1 MVFFAAGME
10 AELFQGGSVF
20 EKYGLYNK
28 DTMPTPT
35 TGATGHPPSGFT
47 PTDLAALNDLSGAAL
62 RQRQWSRY
70 QIVHEPF
77 ADYLAAW
84 ATDAGRSE
92 PPHLAI
98 ARFKRT
104 GTYALT
110 IGTLVVA
117 TAPSLNKIL
126 PAIWQALAS
135 GRREA
140 SISA

>member
-1 MVFFAAGME
+1 ME
-10 AELFQGGSVF
+10 AELFQGRSVF
-20 EKYGLYNK
+20 VNYALYNK
-28 DTMPTPT
+28 KAMFTST
-35 TGATGHPPSGFT
+35 TGATGHLASGFT
-47 PTDLAALNDLSGAAL
+47 PTDLAALNDLSAAAL
-62 RQRQWSRY
+62 GQQRWSRY
-70 QIVHEPF
+70 QIVREPF

-117 TAPSLNKIL
+117 TASSLDKIL
-126 PAIWQALAS
+126 PAIWQALAT
-135 GRREA
+135 GRHEVA
-140 SISA
+140 ISA